1 MALGTSHSA
10 VIHPIHDAGR
20 RIRRAL
26 AALVSVLLA
35 GALAACGLGTAGGY
49 TPSGTLAG
57 PIADVDLDGATVSV
71 GSKNFTEQIIL
82 GKMAV
87 SLFESAGAQVQDLTN
102 APGSNTSREAML
114 SGDMTFAWE
123 YTGTAWVSYMAQD
136 DPIPDEREQ
145 YEAVRDKDLA
155 DNNLVWL
162 PPAPMNNTYGFAMT
176 RANAD
181 RLGIS
186 TLSEIS
192 SIPESEQ
199 SFCVESE
206 FASRN
211 DGFQPMLDTY
221 EISAPP
227 PDRVSTLDTGA
238 IYAATAGGTC
248 TFGEVFTTDG
258 RILALDLVVL
268 EDDRQ
273 FFPKYNLS
281 GVVNGELLDEHPQI
295 ADLLAPVSEKLT
307 NDVLLELNAKVDVDG
322 EDPADVAFEW
332 LTQEGLVE
340 G

>member
-211 DGFQPMLDTY
+211 DGFQPMLETY

>member
-10 VIHPIHDAGR
+10 VIHPIHDVGR
-20 RIRRAL
+20 RIRRTL
-26 AALVSVLLA
+26 AALVALLLA

-114 SGDMTFAWE
+114 AGDMTFAWE

-268 EDDRQ
+268 VDDRQ

-281 GVVNGELLDEHPQI
+281 GVVNGELLDEYPQI

-332 LTQEGLVE
+332 LTQEGFVE

>member
-1 MALGTSHSA
+1 MYDVARRTRRTIAA
-10 VIHPIHDAGR
+10 VVS
-20 RIRRAL
+20 
-26 AALVSVLLA
+26 LVLA

-49 TPSGTLAG
+49 TPSGTLTG
-57 PIADVDLDGATVSV
+57 PLEGVDLGGAKVSI

-102 APGSNTSREAML
+102 APGSNTAREAMV
-114 SGDMTFAWE
+114 SGEITYSWE

-136 DPIPDEREQ
+136 DPIPDERKQ

-162 PPAPMNNTYGFAMT
+162 PPAPMNNTYGFATT
-176 RANAD
+176 RANAE

-186 TLSEIS
+186 KLSDIS
-192 SIPESEQ
+192 KVPENEQ

-211 DGFQPMLDTY
+211 DGFQPMLETY
-221 EISAPP
+221 DIPAPP
-227 PDRVSTLDTGA
+227 ANRVSTLDTGTV
-238 IYAATAGGTC
+238 YAATAGGTC

-258 RILALDLVVL
+258 RILALDLAVL

-281 GVVNGELLDEHPQI
+281 GVVNGELMDEHPEI
-295 ADLLAPVSEKLT
+295 ADLIAPVSEKLT

-322 EDPADVAFEW
+322 EDPADVAFDW
-332 LTQEGLVE
+332 LKSEGFVE
-340 G
+340 

>member
-1 MALGTSHSA
+1 MALGTPPSA
-10 VIHPIHDAGR
+10 VIHPIRDAGR
-20 RIRRAL
+20 RIRKTL
-26 AALVSVLLA
+26 AALLSLLLA

-49 TPSGTLAG
+49 TPSGTPAG
-57 PIADVDLDGATVSV
+57 PLEGIELDGATVSV

-114 SGDMTFAWE
+114 AGDMTFAWE

-136 DPIPDEREQ
+136 DPIPDERAQ

-186 TLSEIS
+186 ALSEVS

-211 DGFQPMLDTY
+211 DGFQPMLETY
-221 EISAPP
+221 DIAAPP
-227 PDRVSTLDTGA
+227 ADRVSTLDTGA
-238 IYAATAGGTC
+238 VYAATAGGTC

-281 GVVNGELLDEHPQI
+281 GVVNGELLDEYPQI

-322 EDPADVAFEW
+322 GDPAEVAFDW
-332 LTQEGLVE
+332 LTQEGFIE

>member
-10 VIHPIHDAGR
+10 VIHPIHDVGR
-20 RIRRAL
+20 RIRRTL
-26 AALVSVLLA
+26 AALVALLLA

-114 SGDMTFAWE
+114 AGDMTFAWE

-281 GVVNGELLDEHPQI
+281 GVVNGELLDEYPQI

-332 LTQEGLVE
+332 LTQEGFVE

>member
-1 MALGTSHSA
+1 MASGTTPST
-10 VIHPIHDAGR
+10 ITTPIYDAGR
-20 RIRRAL
+20 RIRKAF
-26 AALVSVLLA
+26 AALVSLLLV
-35 GALAACGLGTAGGY
+35 GTLAACGLGTAGGY

-57 PIADVDLDGATVSV
+57 PIEGIDLDGATVSV

-102 APGSNTSREAML
+102 APGSNTSREATV
-114 SGDMTFAWE
+114 SGDITFVWE

-136 DPIPDEREQ
+136 DPIPDERKQ

-155 DNNLVWL
+155 DNNLIWL
-162 PPAPMNNTYGFAMT
+162 PPAPMNNTYGFALT
-176 RANAD
+176 RANAE
-181 RLGIS
+181 RLGI
-186 TLSEIS
+186 TKLSELS
-192 SIPESEQ
+192 SIPENEQ
-199 SFCVESE
+199 TFCVESE

-211 DGFQPMLDTY
+211 DGFQPMLETY
-221 EISAPP
+221 DIPTPP
-227 PDRVSTLDTGA
+227 ADRVSTLDTGT

-258 RILALDLVVL
+258 RMLALNLVVL

-281 GVVNGELLDEHPQI
+281 GVVNGELMDEYPQI
-295 ADLLAPVSEKLT
+295 ADLIEPVSEKLT

-322 EDPADVAFEW
+322 EDPADVAFDW
-332 LTQEGLVE
+332 LTSEGFL
-340 G
+340 GS